1 MFKVNWGRIGELIPQ
16 TKKKHCFSGQSIL
29 KWINAQY
36 VAAVKSP
43 LLVEALSSAA
53 YFIIS

>member
-16 TKKKHCFSGQSIL
+16 KKKHRFSGQSIL
-29 KWINAQY
+29 KWINSQY

-43 LLVEALSSAA
+43 LLVDALSASA